1 MGLFSKK
8 PKNVVE
14 PVKRIEVSKIEL
26 PDRENRERPTEI
38 TNLAKKYLEGE
49 WDQVVISE
57 GESVDFHLDS
67 MPDFLAI
74 KDSLARGGAIF
85 ESLTKSRTK
94 TYITDSA
101 HLETLTNSI
110 TNALKWGIPIT
121 NLETF
126 AKLNPN
132 FAPDMELRDK
142 FKSWLNEPDERL
154 ESATLTDRLRSV
166 RSGGERLSGLC
177 YFPLSYESS
186 AYGKLVFVDKRK
198 TATDQI
204 IQDLKIEPGDGF
216 IVACSLSKDPDNDK
230 IISVKYKNLE
240 IGQIPAK
247 NYDHYKYLFE
257 NDYFSNL
264 NILGVLD
271 SRGKV
276 QAYIQS
282 TYND

>member
-14 PVKRIEVSKIEL
+14 PVKRIEVSKMEL
-26 PDRENRERPTEI
+26 PDRENRERSSEI
-38 TNLAKKYLEGE
+38 TTLAQKYLNGE
-49 WDQVVISE
+49 WDRAVIGE
-57 GESVDFHLDS
+57 GDSVAFHLDS
-67 MPDFLAI
+67 EPDFLAL
-74 KDSLARGGAIF
+74 KNSLEIGGALF
-85 ESLTKSRTK
+85 QSLTKSKTK
-94 TYITDSA
+94 VYITGDSD
-101 HLETLTNSI
+101 LTTLNNSI
-110 TNALKWGIPIT
+110 TSALKWGIPIT

-126 AKLNPN
+126 AKSNPN
-132 FAPDMELRDK
+132 FSPNIKLRIA
-142 FKSWLNEPDERL
+142 FKAWLNEPNERL
-154 ESATLTDRLRSV
+154 ESFTFLSKLRSI
-166 RSGGERLSGLC
+166 RSGGEKIPGLT
-177 YFPLSYESS
+177 YYPISYEQNY
-186 AYGKLVFVDKRK
+186 YGKLVFVDKRK
-198 TATDQI
+198 EATDLI

-216 IVACSLSKDPDNDK
+216 IVACPLSKDPDNDR

-247 NYDHYKYLFE
+247 NYDLYKYLFE